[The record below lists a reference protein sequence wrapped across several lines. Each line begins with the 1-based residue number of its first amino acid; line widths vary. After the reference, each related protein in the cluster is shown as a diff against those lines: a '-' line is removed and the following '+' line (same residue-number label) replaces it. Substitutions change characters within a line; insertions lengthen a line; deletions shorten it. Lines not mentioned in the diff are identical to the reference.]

1 MPAGRRFLER
11 GIFFPGGQAAPDMAF
26 LLIELQNLLDMVIKL
41 RIELS
46 QTLCNILMDRTL
58 GYLKF
63 FGRLAHRRV
72 FLRNI
77 GAQKNGPLLWI
88 PLQLNPPP
96 CLGLYHHVYAK
107 AGAVMYWGNPEIAS
121 IPWRHFPRI
130 SNIIDLKLMAY
141 RL

>member
-58 GYLKF
+58 GYLPPGAPSRF
-63 FGRLAHRRV
+63 SPQYRRPKERPAPLDSPSTESPSLPWLISPCV
-72 FLRNI
+72 CQSRGGYVLGKPRNCI
-77 GAQKNGPLLWI
+77 HPLEAFSQNLKYNRFEINGI
-88 PLQLNPPP
+88 
-96 CLGLYHHVYAK
+96 
-107 AGAVMYWGNPEIAS
+107 
-121 IPWRHFPRI
+121 
-130 SNIIDLKLMAY
+130 
-141 RL
+141 